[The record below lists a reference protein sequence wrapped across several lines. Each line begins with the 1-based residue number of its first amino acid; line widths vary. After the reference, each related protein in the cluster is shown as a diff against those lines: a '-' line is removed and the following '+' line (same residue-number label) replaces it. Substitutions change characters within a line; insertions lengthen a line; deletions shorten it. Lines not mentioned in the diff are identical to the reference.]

1 MTGCPYDPHTG
12 QPSGFARLYGPGL
25 DGDALSGLYE
35 RLRREHGQVAPVT
48 IAPGV
53 DVWLVLGYRELLQMC
68 RNERDFSHDPR
79 LWNLAGTGRVEADSP
94 LMAFV
99 GWRPAVLFSD
109 GAEHRRH
116 RAAVSDALART
127 DGHGLRRTVRAAAEE
142 LIAAFVG
149 RGEADLLAH
158 YAQKMPLEVIRHLLG
173 VDGRTGQQLVEAI
186 AGLTAASAY
195 SHDASRRL
203 GETLRTLVAQKRRQP
218 GRDVASGLLR
228 HEAGLSDEEVLHN
241 LIVMI
246 VAGNQTVK
254 NWIASTLRLLMTD
267 PPLRSSLSQGSSTI
281 DAALE
286 VVLWR
291 FPPTQNFP
299 ARYAT
304 RDVELGGRDIGR
316 GDMLV
321 LGLAGANADPHVLP
335 PDGRPVPGNRAH
347 LAFGAGPH
355 ACPAQDTARLIART
369 AVETVCHRLPELALA
384 VPEHELV
391 WTASPWTRGL
401 AALPVRFASPRP
413 ATTPHGGTS

>member
-1 MTGCPYDPHTG
+1 MTGYPYDPH
-12 QPSGFARLYGPGL
+12 PVASGAVPLYGQGL
-25 DGDALSGLYE
+25 DGDGLPELYE
-35 RLRREHGQVAPVT
+35 RLRREHGPVAPVSL
-48 IAPGV
+48 APGV
-53 DVWLVLGYRELLQMC
+53 DVWLVLGYRELLEMC

-79 LWNLAGTGRVEADSP
+79 LWNLPGTGRLAAESP

-116 RAAVSDALART
+116 RAAVTDALGRT
-127 DGHGLRRTVRAAAEE
+127 DGHELRRTVRAAAEE
-142 LIAAFVG
+142 LITAFIP

-158 YAQKMPLEVIRHLLG
+158 FAQKMPLEVIRHLLG
-173 VDGRTGQQLVEAI
+173 VDGRTGQQMVEAI
-186 AGLTAASAY
+186 AGMAAASAY
-195 SHDASRRL
+195 SQDASRRL
-203 GETLRTLVAQKRRQP
+203 GDTLRPLVARKRRRP
-218 GRDVASGLLR
+218 GDDVASGLLR
-228 HEAGLSDEEVLHN
+228 HPSSLSDEEVLHN

-254 NWIASTLRLLMTD
+254 NWIVSTLRLLLTD
-267 PPLRSSLSQGSSTI
+267 PPVRSALSEGSSTI
-281 DAALE
+281 DAALDL
-286 VVLWR
+286 VLWR

-304 RDVELGGRDIGR
+304 RDLTLGCRDIDR

-321 LGLAGANADPHVLP
+321 LGLAAANADPRVLP

-369 AVETVCHRLPELALA
+369 AVQAVCHRLPDLALA
-384 VPEHELV
+384 VPEHRLV
-391 WTASPWTRGL
+391 WVASPWTRGL
-401 AALPVRFASPRP
+401 AALPVRFSPPRP
-413 ATTPHGGTS
+413 TTNPPGET